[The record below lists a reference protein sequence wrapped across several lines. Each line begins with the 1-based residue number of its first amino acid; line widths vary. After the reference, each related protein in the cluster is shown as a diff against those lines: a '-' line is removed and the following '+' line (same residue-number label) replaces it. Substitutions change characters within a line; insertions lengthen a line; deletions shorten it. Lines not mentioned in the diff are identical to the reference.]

1 MKIEKITPIVLGTL
15 MIVLL
20 ALATSCSTSQYAQKT
35 GVKKKFNGKLV
46 SNVHHYNACPAYH

>member
-1 MKIEKITPIVLGTL
+1 MKIEKITPVVLGTL